1 MAVKE
6 TNVETQKYYLDFFL
20 SSGELFTRAQN
31 IFNPENF
38 DRSLK
43 GAATFIQEYTQKYSA
58 IPSVEQ
64 VLVKTGTNL
73 TLIDNIQESAE
84 NFLLDDFEQF
94 TKKAELTRAIVKSVD
109 LLDKDDFGS
118 VEKLIKDAVQISLTR
133 DLGINYFE
141 DPKARLLKL
150 KDSNGQVSTGWT
162 EIDRFIFGGFNRGE
176 LEIFCGGP
184 GCVTADTE
192 IEVIELINLPNIVK
206 IECMQLMTYSNVKDE
221 IDYLTRFYTCSQI
234 DYYAQGDDTKVR
246 ALYELAQPKKV
257 TIGSLKNKVLNTQFL
272 VSSPDGWVPVLDC
285 IEKIKN
291 ILFRFTFK
299 SGRKIVAS
307 HDHLYQTDREEWRY
321 ARECI
326 VGDKF
331 LSADGADE
339 VLSIEPINKTTK
351 VYDLSVN
358 HDNHRY
364 YTNGISSHNSGKSVV
379 LQNLACN
386 WISKGMNGIYITLEL
401 SQELVAMRIDSMITG
416 ISSKEIFRKLDDVE
430 LKVAI
435 AGKKSGRL
443 KIKFLPSGSTVNDIR
458 AYVKELMI
466 QENYKPDFICVD
478 YLDLINPNSKIDLGD
493 FFVKDKLVS
502 EGLRNFGIELK
513 AVIASASQLNRSSF
527 DEIDFN
533 LGNVAG
539 GISKANSCDNMFG
552 IYTSRIMKERGLI
565 QLQMLKTRNSS
576 GVGNKVDL
584 DFNVD
589 SLRITD
595 ATGGQPSESA
605 MTGTNILAQIKNAPK
620 STPQVTSMGDKKD
633 LLKTLMAQINKSN
646 S

>member
-1 MAVKE
+1 MAVNE

-31 IFNPENF
+31 IFNPLNF

-43 GAATFIQEYTQKYSA
+43 EAATFIQEYVQKYSA

-64 VLVKTGTNL
+64 VSVKTGTKL
-73 TLIDNIQESAE
+73 AIIERIQESDE
-84 NFLLDDFEQF
+84 NWLLDDFEQF
-94 TKKAELTRAIVKSVD
+94 TKKAELTRAILKSVD
-109 LLDKDDFGS
+109 LLEKDDFGS
-118 VEKLIKDAVQISLTR
+118 VEKIIKEAVQISLTR

-141 DPKARLLKL
+141 DPRARLMKL

-162 EIDRFIFGGFNRGE
+162 IVDRYIFGGFNRGE

-184 GCVTADTE
+184 G
-192 IEVIELINLPNIVK
+192 
-206 IECMQLMTYSNVKDE
+206 
-221 IDYLTRFYTCSQI
+221 
-234 DYYAQGDDTKVR
+234 
-246 ALYELAQPKKV
+246 
-257 TIGSLKNKVLNTQFL
+257 
-272 VSSPDGWVPVLDC
+272 
-285 IEKIKN
+285 
-291 ILFRFTFK
+291 
-299 SGRKIVAS
+299 
-307 HDHLYQTDREEWRY
+307 
-321 ARECI
+321 
-326 VGDKF
+326 
-331 LSADGADE
+331 
-339 VLSIEPINKTTK
+339 
-351 VYDLSVN
+351 
-358 HDNHRY
+358 
-364 YTNGISSHNSGKSVV
+364 SGKSVV

-386 WISKGMNGIYITLEL
+386 WIEKGMNGIYITLEL
-401 SQELVAMRIDSMITG
+401 SQELVAMRLDSMITG
-416 ISSKEIFRKLDDVE
+416 IGSKEIFHKLDDVE
-430 LKVAI
+430 LKVAM

-466 QENYKPDFICVD
+466 QENYKPDFVCVD

-552 IYTSRIMKERGLI
+552 IYTSRSMKERGAI
-565 QLQMLKTRNSS
+565 QLQLLKTRNSS

-584 DFNVD
+584 DFHVD

-595 ATGGQPSESA
+595 STSTASSV
-605 MTGTNILAQIKNAPK
+605 MTGTALLAQIKNSPK
-620 STPQVTSMGDKKD
+620 ASKTIPASMGDKKD
-633 LLKTLMAQINKSN
+633 LLKNLMSQINHSN

>member
-184 GCVTADTE
+184 G
-192 IEVIELINLPNIVK
+192 
-206 IECMQLMTYSNVKDE
+206 
-221 IDYLTRFYTCSQI
+221 
-234 DYYAQGDDTKVR
+234 
-246 ALYELAQPKKV
+246 
-257 TIGSLKNKVLNTQFL
+257 
-272 VSSPDGWVPVLDC
+272 
-285 IEKIKN
+285 
-291 ILFRFTFK
+291 
-299 SGRKIVAS
+299 
-307 HDHLYQTDREEWRY
+307 
-321 ARECI
+321 
-326 VGDKF
+326 
-331 LSADGADE
+331 
-339 VLSIEPINKTTK
+339 
-351 VYDLSVN
+351 
-358 HDNHRY
+358 
-364 YTNGISSHNSGKSVV
+364 SGKSVV